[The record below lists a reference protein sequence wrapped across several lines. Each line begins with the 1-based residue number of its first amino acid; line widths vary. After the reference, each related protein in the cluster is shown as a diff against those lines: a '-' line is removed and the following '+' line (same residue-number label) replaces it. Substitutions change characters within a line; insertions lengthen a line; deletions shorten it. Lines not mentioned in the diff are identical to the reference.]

1 MAFPSIQTYTF
12 SVCGKSGSYKTIR
25 MTKILLLMRILQED
39 LEVLHTR
46 NCRMAEN
53 RSVATITHQCQE
65 KKRVKQTENFV
76 TFDELSTSNKYLV
89 QQPDPCE
96 KNW

>member
-1 MAFPSIQTYTF
+1 MAFAGIKTYPF
-12 SVCGKSGSYKTIR
+12 SVRGRSGSYKTIR
-25 MTKILLLMRILQED
+25 MTKILLLMRIFQED

-53 RSVATITHQCQE
+53 RSVATITHQGQE
-65 KKRVKQTENFV
+65 RKRVKQTENFM
-76 TFDELSTSNKYLV
+76 TFDELSTSNKYHK
-89 QQPDPCE
+89 QQPDTCE